1 VYLPVLLP
9 SDLVDDYYLNLLS
22 WSRGNVLSVALG
34 QSVYLWN
41 AVTGAIDHLLTLDG
55 RDDYVTSVSWMDLV
69 RAHTKDKRGWGRG
82 GDVHFPCGATPAQ
95 TVS

>member
-1 VYLPVLLP
+1 MPVSLP

-69 RAHTKDKRGWGRG
+69 RAHTKSVEEDG
-82 GDVHFPCGATPAQ
+82 GGEATCSFDAVLHGAD
-95 TVS
+95 

>member
-1 VYLPVLLP
+1 MPVSLP

-69 RAHTKDKRGWGRG
+69 RAYTNDKRGGRKG